1 MIAGIEKY
9 KSIDFYARQV
19 VEGFITGLHRS
30 PFHGF
35 SVEFSEHRPYNTG
48 ESTHDIDWK
57 LYGRTDKF
65 YVKRFEEE
73 TNLRCQIM
81 IDHSG
86 SMRFPTENQGD
97 LEHPNKLTFSIYAA
111 AILVEILSRQ
121 RDAYGLTL
129 FGEQI
134 DLQTDTHSNFAHKQR
149 IMQLLD
155 AELNNK
161 SFDSD
166 RPHTT
171 TIAESLHLT
180 AECLHKRSLVVI
192 FTDAF
197 VGKEEQ
203 DRLMDALRHLKHCKH
218 EVILFH
224 TYETPHEID
233 FNYDNKPT
241 EFIDLESGERLKVMP
256 NEINGN
262 YQEEMLRQIETLRNN
277 AIQYHIDY
285 EPVNIEKGFESI
297 MRPFLTKRAKHA

>member
-171 TIAESLHLT
+171 TIAESLHRT
-180 AECLHKRSLVVI
+180 AERLHKRSLVVV

-297 MRPFLTKRAKHA
+297 MRPFLAKRAKHA

>member
-9 KSIDFYARQV
+9 KSIDFFARQV

-35 SVEFSEHRPYNTG
+35 SVEFSEHRPYNAG

-65 YVKRFEEE
+65 FIKRFEEE

-86 SMRFPTENQGD
+86 SMRFPTEHHDN
-97 LEHPNKLTFSIYAA
+97 LECPNKLTFSLYAA

-129 FGEQI
+129 FSDKI
-134 DLQTDTHSNFAHKQR
+134 DLQTDMRSNTTHKRYIH
-149 IMQLLD
+149 QLLEQ
-155 AELNNK
+155 ELQQKFVENI
-161 SFDSD
+161 S
-166 RPHTT
+166 PHQTS
-171 TIAESLHLT
+171 IAESLHLT
-180 AECLHKRSLVVI
+180 AERLHRRSLVVI

-197 VGKEEQ
+197 VNQQEQ
-203 DRLMDALRHLKHCKH
+203 DQLMDALRHLKHCKH

-224 TYETPHEID
+224 TFETPHEIS
-233 FNYDNKPT
+233 FAYNNSPT
-241 EFIDLESGERLKVMP
+241 EFIDLESGEKLKVMP

-262 YQEEMLRQIETLRNN
+262 YQQEMQRKIAEIRKN

-285 EPVNIEKGFESI
+285 EPVCIEKGFENI
-297 MRPFLTKRAKHA
+297 MRPFLTKRAKHI

>member
-1 MIAGIEKY
+1 MIAGLEKY
-9 KSIDFYARQV
+9 KSIDFFARQV

-35 SVEFSEHRPYNTG
+35 SVEFSEHRPYNAG

-65 YVKRFEEE
+65 FVKRFEEE

-86 SMRFPTENQGD
+86 SMRFPLEQHGN

-121 RDAYGLTL
+121 RDAYGLT
-129 FGEQI
+129 FFSEKI
-134 DLQTDTHSNFAHKQR
+134 DLQTDTRSNATHKRYIQ
-149 IMQLLD
+149 QLLEQELHQQY
-155 AELNNK
+155 AENVN
-161 SFDSD
+161 
-166 RPHTT
+166 PHKT

-180 AECLHKRSLVVI
+180 AERLHKRSLVVI

-197 VGKEEQ
+197 IDQQEQ
-203 DRLMDALRHLKHCKH
+203 NQLMDALRHLKHCKH

-224 TYETPHEID
+224 TYETPHEVT
-233 FNYDNKPT
+233 FSYDNKPT
-241 EFIDLESGERLKVMP
+241 EFIDLESGEKLKVMP

-262 YQEEMLRQIETLRNN
+262 YQQEMQRKIAEIRKN
-277 AIQYHIDY
+277 AIQYLIDY
-285 EPVNIEKGFESI
+285 EPVCIEKGFESI
-297 MRPFLTKRAKHA
+297 MRPFLTKRAKHI

>member
-134 DLQTDTHSNFAHKQR
+134 DLQTDTHSNFAHKQH

-155 AELNNK
+155 AELRNK
-161 SFDSD
+161 SFDSNK
-166 RPHTT
+166 PHTT

-180 AECLHKRSLVVI
+180 AERLHKRSLVVI

-233 FNYDNKPT
+233 FSYTNKPT

-262 YQEEMLRQIETLRNN
+262 YREEMLQQIETLRNN

-297 MRPFLTKRAKHA
+297 IRPFLTKRAKHA